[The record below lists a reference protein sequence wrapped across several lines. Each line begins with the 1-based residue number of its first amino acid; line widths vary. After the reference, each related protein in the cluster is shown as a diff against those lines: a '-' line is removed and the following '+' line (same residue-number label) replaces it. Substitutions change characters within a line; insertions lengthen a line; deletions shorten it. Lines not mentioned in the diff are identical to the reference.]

1 MRRNARWT
9 FDRSGLHGF
18 METQAIAR
26 FVDRHGRPWTFMSIL
41 SNELIDNAQ
50 PEMIL
55 RMLAEDFKLQ
65 TDRRYDDPF
74 AFWPGLVSGRW
85 MPR

>member
-1 MRRNARWT
+1 
-9 FDRSGLHGF
+9 
-18 METQAIAR
+18 
-26 FVDRHGRPWTFMSIL
+26 MSIL